1 MFAAKVQHDLDL
13 ISHTGFCLHP
23 SNPCFAQK
31 SELCVTGSY
40 AQSCLTLCHP
50 TDRRPPGSS
59 VHGISQARILEWV
72 AISSSMESSQPRDQ
86 THLMPPTLAGGFF
99 TTSTTWEALV
109 EPILLLQ
116 GTSTLGLSSPSAIP
130 CRGRRSAMALGNT
143 ASAKTDQPERPGS
156 GGQTPGRVISSGRP
170 RRWAAWEP

>member
-1 MFAAKVQHDLDL
+1 MGGRTLKSGQKNLSSGPSTAP
-13 ISHTGFCLHP
+13 FCP
-23 SNPCFAQK
+23 
-31 SELCVTGSY
+31 E
-40 AQSCLTLCHP
+40 TLCCCEVMSNFFP
-50 TDRRPPGSS
+50 FGNPMDCSPPGSS
-59 VHGISQARILEWV
+59 VHGTPQARILEWV
-72 AISSSMESSQPRDQ
+72 AISSSTGSSQPRDQ
-86 THLMPPTLAGGFF
+86 THLTPPTLAGGFF
-99 TTSTTWEALV
+99 TTSATWEALA

-156 GGQTPGRVISSGRP
+156 GGQTPGRVISSGGP